1 MSDYSDTR
9 YTYHSGMSRR
19 DSLKLLMVL
28 AGSSLL
34 PALTITESFAADVAA
49 GHWPD
54 LQLKPITAA
63 GYGTDPNLIL
73 PPASPWP
80 LTLTP
85 EQLTLV
91 ACLSDILVPAE
102 GSVPAASAVGV
113 PAVVNEWISAPYPAQ
128 QRDRLTIL
136 SALVW
141 LDDEATLRFGS
152 TFLASSAA
160 QQLAIID
167 DIAYDSPQTPAEFKR
182 IALAFSR
189 LRNLVLAAFFS
200 TPEGSKDLGYLGN
213 TAIAG
218 DYPGPTPEAYAHLES
233 ALKNLELTKFA
244 YNTIPY

>member
-9 YTYHSGMSRR
+9 YTYQSGMSRR

-28 AGSSLL
+28 ASSTLL
-34 PALTITESFAADVAA
+34 PALTITESFAADAAA
-49 GHWPD
+49 GHWPE
-54 LQLKPITAA
+54 LQLKPISAA
-63 GYGTDPNLIL
+63 GYSTDPNLIV

-80 LTLTP
+80 LTLTS

-102 GSVPAASAVGV
+102 GAVPAASAVGV
-113 PAVVNEWISAPYPAQ
+113 PAVVNEWVSAPYPAQ

-136 SALVW
+136 SALAW
-141 LDDEATLRFGS
+141 LDDEATLRFGT
-152 TFLASSAA
+152 TFLASSMA

-167 DIAYDSPQTPAEFKR
+167 DIAYDTPQTAPEFKR

-189 LRNLVLAAFFS
+189 LRHLVLAAFFS

-218 DYPGPTPEAYAHLES
+218 DYPGPTPEAYAHLENV
-233 ALKNLELTKFA
+233 LKNLELSQFA
-244 YNTIPY
+244 YMST